1 MCGTRGKSDLASM
14 GSRKAGVVPLHNAEH
29 NEVLEE
35 LWEEINKVE
44 SKNQVGNFTFGKSHD
59 FNSQY

>member
-44 SKNQVGNFTFGKSHD
+44 SKNQVGNFTF
-59 FNSQY
+59 